1 MGRRKP
7 DVNDEER
14 RLIKIAA
21 AWLRSLGYKQ
31 KQIATHLGRGQSLV
45 SSALKEAEQDGL
57 QVLNPQFI
65 PEAIDLTDED
75 FEKAKNLCIADEK
88 LEQQLKRLQERP
100 VEFRLAVFPSGIEP
114 FANAAAQYVVELL
127 AQSTCIGV
135 MYGRTL
141 ERLVKAIN
149 VTARARRKQFA
160 KHMCVPLSG
169 SPNYLLNLQEEIYT
183 SSRLAMDLQQAL
195 TGRVSNDLPSLTGV
209 QAYIPRKYALN
220 GHPTNPHADGTHCGQ
235 SQVAEFV
242 YSMPGCRQIFG
253 CNGHTETEPYI
264 TRTDTV
270 LTALGIV
277 APKDANGAPYAT
289 GAFIRERI
297 AAEQSN
303 DVNAERL
310 RELIYGDIGG
320 CLLPR
325 RDLEKNGRDA
335 KLVKDLNCGWTGFR
349 QEHLAQIAARARK
362 DGPPGV
368 IVTTLADQTSSALL
382 AERTAMTKE
391 VVRLGLVNH
400 LICSR
405 DIAECLR
412 ADLLGHGP
420 ADHK

>member
-21 AWLRSLGYKQ
+21 AWLSSLGYTQ
-31 KQIATHLGRGQSLV
+31 TQIATHLVRAQSLI
-45 SSALKEAEQDGL
+45 SSVLEEAEQDGL
-57 QVLNPQFI
+57 HVKHPQFI

-75 FEKAKNLCIADEK
+75 FEKAKNLCIADEN

-100 VEFRLAVFPSGIEP
+100 VEFRLAVFPSGIEA
-114 FANAAAQYVVELL
+114 FANASAQYVVELL
-127 AQSTCIGV
+127 TQSNCIGV

-149 VTARARRKQFA
+149 VTARARRKQFS

-169 SPNYLLNLQEEIYT
+169 SPNYLLNLQEDIYT

-195 TGRVSNDLPSLTGV
+195 TGRVSNDLPSLSGV

-220 GHPTNPHADGTHCGQ
+220 GNSHAGGTHCGQ

-253 CNGHTETEPYI
+253 CNGHTDAEPYI

-270 LTALGIV
+270 LTALGII
-277 APKDANGAPYAT
+277 APKDASGAPNAT

-297 AAEQSN
+297 AAEQSD

-349 QEHLAQIAARARK
+349 QEHLERIAARARK

-391 VVRLGLVNH
+391 VIRLGLVNH

-405 DIAECLR
+405 DIADCLR
-412 ADLLGHGP
+412 ADLSSHGQ